1 MNRLI
6 DFFRSLI
13 DNQTI
18 SNTFNETSRWY
29 IIQSLRNF
37 QWRIPSIWCEINQ
50 QAKGLLDHSSKSVR
64 ECISG

>member
-50 QAKGLLDHSSKSVR
+50 QAKELLDHSSKSVR